1 MHIIYFSFIFNY
13 LTKMYFSSLFCVK
26 NHLPPLSLS
35 LIHYSFG
42 VKYCKNDSCF
52 VMVFIVKSYVTYF
65 GVCAIVLISEGA
77 ICTQGNGCRPRF
89 RQDLQTYPAFHVD
102 LFIKYVVFMSFIVKF
117 CHVCHITLIYGPC
130 VVTV

>member
-1 MHIIYFSFIFNY
+1 
-13 LTKMYFSSLFCVK
+13 
-26 NHLPPLSLS
+26 
-35 LIHYSFG
+35 
-42 VKYCKNDSCF
+42 
-52 VMVFIVKSYVTYF
+52 MVFIVKSYVTYF

-77 ICTQGNGCRPRF
+77 ICTQGNECRPRF

-117 CHVCHITLIYGPC
+117 CHNVCHITLIYGPC

>member
-1 MHIIYFSFIFNY
+1 MLKTIS
-13 LTKMYFSSLFCVK
+13 
-26 NHLPPLSLS
+26 PPPPSLS
-35 LIHYSFG
+35 HIHYSFG

-77 ICTQGNGCRPRF
+77 ICTQGNECRPRF

-102 LFIKYVVFMSFIVKF
+102 LFIKYVVL
-117 CHVCHITLIYGPC
+117 CHLLLNFVIMCAISL
-130 VVTV
+130 